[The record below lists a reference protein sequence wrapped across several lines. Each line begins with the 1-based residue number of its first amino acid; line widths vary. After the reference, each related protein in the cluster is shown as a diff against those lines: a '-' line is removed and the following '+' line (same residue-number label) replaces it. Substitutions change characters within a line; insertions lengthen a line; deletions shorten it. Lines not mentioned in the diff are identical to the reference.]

1 MSTYPFPAFT
11 IISILCIFTMNLST
25 PETLP
30 FDSIEELKSKLSKIN
45 DQEKKARVTRFIVS
59 ALSNIPWI
67 GGFIGAGSAL
77 HAERE
82 QGKINDLQKLWM
94 EEHQRKIE
102 ELAHAIFMIL
112 DKIENAGA
120 EAQERIGSEEYQSLV
135 RKGFKEWNDAE
146 TTEKKDCI
154 RRLLTNAS
162 TSTVSTDDMVRLF
175 IDWIKTYHETHFM
188 VIREVYKHKSITRK
202 QIWNNISSIMPDEN
216 STEADLYKLLIR
228 DLSTGGIIR
237 QVKKSAYLENSEGTV
252 KQPKNGKYK
261 SAFDDIEQ
269 YELTQLGRCFVHYTM
284 EEAVEQMD

>member
-1 MSTYPFPAFT
+1 MS
-11 IISILCIFTMNLST
+11 LST
-25 PETLP
+25 SETLA
-30 FDSIEELKSKLSKIN
+30 FDSIEELKSKLAKIN
-45 DQEKKARVTRFIVS
+45 DHEKKARLTRFIVS

-67 GGFIGAGSAL
+67 GGFIGAGSAF

-82 QGKINDLQKLWM
+82 QGRINDLQRLWM

-102 ELAHAIFMIL
+102 ELAHVIFRIL
-112 DKIENAGA
+112 DKIENAGS
-120 EAQERIGSEEYQSLV
+120 EAQERIASEEYQGLV

-146 TTEKKDCI
+146 TTEKKECI

-162 TSTVSTDDMVRLF
+162 TSTLSTDDMVRLF

-188 VIREVYKHKSITRK
+188 VIREIYKHESITRK
-202 QIWNNISSIMPDEN
+202 QIWNNISTIEPAED

-237 QVKKSAYLENSEGTV
+237 QVKRSTHPETSEPAS

-261 SAFDDIEQ
+261 SAFDDMEQ
-269 YELTQLGRCFVHYTM
+269 YELTALGQCFVRYTM
-284 EEAVEQMD
+284 EEDTSRLH